1 MLSRQ
6 MPSSSIPVKNVELAI
21 TYKGKTYAICE
32 ERQLLYL
39 VEEERKRL
47 MLATPPKGKYYEYTE
62 EQTKEI
68 DRKVSEYQLNCGY
81 ATLPYVLGLMTPA
94 EQQTWKDQYRFQGV
108 TRRKK

>member
-6 MPSSSIPVKNVELAI
+6 TPCASIPVKNLELTI
-21 TYKGKTYAICE
+21 EYKGKMYAICNE
-32 ERQLLYL
+32 QQLDYL

-62 EQTKEI
+62 EQSKEI
-68 DRKVSEYQLNCGY
+68 DQKVGEYKYNCGY
-81 ATLPYVLGLMTPA
+81 GTLSYVLALMTPA
-94 EQQTWKDQYRFQGV
+94 EQQEWKDRYRFQGI